1 MSDVHLIKVILSIDD
16 RITVRLTV
24 DTDVILGPDS
34 LLPLGSPKQSC
45 VIFEYKTHDAVQRG
59 RGMETCSE
67 ATLDLISA
75 NYKSNQMTTAVM
87 TDMNRSTSILTL
99 SIFETNVHITQYND
113 VSLNQMVTC
122 ISNHIKDSCVP
133 DNTHMMLLEHSDKAS
148 DVALK
153 LYNQRVRSIED

>member
-1 MSDVHLIKVILSIDD
+1 MSNLTKLYDVHLIKVILSIDD

-45 VIFEYKTHDAVQRG
+45 VIFEYKTLDAAQRGRG
-59 RGMETCSE
+59 RGMETFSE

-87 TDMNRSTSILTL
+87 TDMNSSTSILTL
-99 SIFETNVHITQYND
+99 SIFETNVHITQHND

-122 ISNHIKDSCVP
+122 ISNHI
-133 DNTHMMLLEHSDKAS
+133 
-148 DVALK
+148 
-153 LYNQRVRSIED
+153 

>member
-1 MSDVHLIKVILSIDD
+1 MKFDENEYKLSDVHLIKVILSIDD
-16 RITVRLTV
+16 RITVRFTV

-45 VIFEYKTHDAVQRG
+45 VIFEYKTLDAVQRE
-59 RGMETCSE
+59 RDMETCSE
-67 ATLDLISA
+67 ATLYLMSA

-99 SIFETNVHITQYND
+99 SMFETNVHITQYND

-122 ISNHIKDSCVP
+122 ISNHI
-133 DNTHMMLLEHSDKAS
+133 
-148 DVALK
+148 
-153 LYNQRVRSIED
+153 